1 MPLRGCHSGRTWT
14 KTPDA
19 DVFPDHD
26 SRKMHRADA
35 GQRRLAQHRRVV
47 GDVRDQ
53 HRLAIFLIELPLD
66 NRGAPGRDRDWV
78 ARSDCWA
85 MREVVRMSCPVALLN
100 FQFGALIARFMVV
113 NPAVQ
118 AHLESTNRR
127 VDVIAL
133 RS

>member
-1 MPLRGCHSGRTWT
+1 M
-14 KTPDA
+14 
-19 DVFPDHD
+19 
-26 SRKMHRADA
+26 
-35 GQRRLAQHRRVV
+35 
-47 GDVRDQ
+47 
-53 HRLAIFLIELPLD
+53 IELPLD

-85 MREVVRMSCPVALLN
+85 MREVVRMSCPVAPLN

-118 AHLESTNRR
+118 VHLESTNRR

-133 RS
+133 RPLSPTAASRLQRREAFGSAPD